1 MFAGKTVVITG
12 ASSGLGAALAEAVA
26 KAGGGL
32 ALLARNAERLGAVA
46 ESCRA
51 AGARVVE
58 VQGDVVDPGACEGLI
73 SAALAELSSID
84 YLVLNAGVS
93 MWASFEEI
101 EELSLFS
108 KIMDTN
114 YQGSVNCV
122 YHGLAALKESGGLLV
137 AISSIQGLTGVPS
150 HTGYCAS
157 KHALLGWCESL
168 RYELA
173 PDGVR
178 VQIVLPPE
186 FDSPMVDQLNV
197 GRSPEN
203 LAMVSSIPTLSLDQ
217 AALRDYEPELL
228 KHATFGISVE
238 PPGGSPTG
246 QPTGPAIHGY
256 LYPTEPSGGQRL

>member
-12 ASSGLGAALAEAVA
+12 ASSGLGAALADGVA
-26 KAGGGL
+26 KAGGCL

-58 VQGDVVDPGACEGLI
+58 VQGDVVDPGSCENLI
-73 SAALAELSSID
+73 SSALAEFSSMD

-93 MWASFEEI
+93 MWTSFEEI
-101 EELSLFS
+101 EDLSLFS

-157 KHALLGWCESL
+157 KHALQGFCDSL
-168 RYELA
+168 RIELEGT
-173 PDGVR
+173 GVD
-178 VQIVLPPE
+178 VLTVLP
-186 FDSPMVDQLNV
+186 SWVSGTGLR
-197 GRSPEN
+197 GRALGAEGEPIGGEAKGHSSSAVP
-203 LAMVSSIPTLSLDQ
+203 LDRLVAKVLRAMRKRRRRLYVPGYMRIIP
-217 AALRDYEPELL
+217 LL
-228 KHATFGISVE
+228 KALCPCLLDWIIRKKVS
-238 PPGGSPTG
+238 
-246 QPTGPAIHGY
+246 
-256 LYPTEPSGGQRL
+256 R

>member
-12 ASSGLGAALAEAVA
+12 ASSGLGAALAEGVA
-26 KAGGGL
+26 KAGGSL

-73 SAALAELSSID
+73 AAALAEFSSID

-157 KHALLGWCESL
+157 KHALQGFCDSL
-168 RYELA
+168 RIELKGT
-173 PDGVR
+173 GVD
-178 VQIVLPPE
+178 VLTVLP
-186 FDSPMVDQLNV
+186 SWVSGTGLR
-197 GRSPEN
+197 GRALGTEGEPIGVEAKGHSSSAVP
-203 LAMVSSIPTLSLDQ
+203 LDRLVAKVLRAMRKRRRLLYVPGYMRVIP
-217 AALRDYEPELL
+217 LL
-228 KHATFGISVE
+228 KALC
-238 PPGGSPTG
+238 PGFLDWIIKKKVS
-246 QPTGPAIHGY
+246 
-256 LYPTEPSGGQRL
+256 R